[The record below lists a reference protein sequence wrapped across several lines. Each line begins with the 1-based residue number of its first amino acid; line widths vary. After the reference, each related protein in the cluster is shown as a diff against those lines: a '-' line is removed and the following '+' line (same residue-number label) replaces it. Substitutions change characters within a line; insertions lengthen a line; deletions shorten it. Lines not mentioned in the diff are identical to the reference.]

1 MCIFETRSSVCVTL
15 DLLSQVKCMNLYL
28 LDEVKCMTLYV
39 HNAVPRLSVYQRS
52 ISGVGVQMVLLA
64 YSEDQ
69 GSRRD
74 QKI

>member
-1 MCIFETRSSVCVTL
+1 MNLYLL
-15 DLLSQVKCMNLYL
+15 DEVKSMNLYL
-28 LDEVKCMTLYV
+28 LDEVKCMNLYV

>member
-1 MCIFETRSSVCVTL
+1 MNLYLL
-15 DLLSQVKCMNLYL
+15 DEVKSMNLYL